1 MEFIKKNYEKVVLG
15 VVLLGLTVAVCL
27 LPIIIHAE
35 RERLDALIV
44 QNKPHPKPLPPVDM
58 TVEDA
63 AFQRAET
70 PLKLD
75 FTTKHNLFNPV
86 LWRKNPDG
94 TIHKVAS
101 KDEEGADKL
110 EVTAIK
116 PLYLILSYGSQSGSG
131 YFINIERQTALTES
145 ARHTQNFASKEN
157 KGALLSLNDV
167 KGPPEKP
174 TEVIVEWKDTG
185 ELLSLTPDKPFKRV
199 EGYSADLKYPLEA
212 GKVWTDQRVGGR
224 HLSFANGYYKIVA
237 ITESNVVVSAESNGK
252 KTTITFHPATEP
264 R

>member
-15 VVLLGLTVAVCL
+15 VVLLVLTIAVCL
-27 LPIIIHAE
+27 LPVIISAKRHA
-35 RERLDALIV
+35 LDDMIV
-44 QNKPHPKPLPPVDM
+44 TILPHPKPLPAVDA

-63 AFQRAET
+63 AFQRAQT
-70 PLKLD
+70 PFKLD

-86 LWRKNPDG
+86 LWRKNSDG
-94 TIHKVAS
+94 TLHKIAS

-131 YFINIERQTALTES
+131 YFISIERQTALTEGK
-145 ARHTQNFASKEN
+145 RHTQNFASKEN
-157 KGALLSLNDV
+157 KGELLSLNDV
-167 KGPPEKP
+167 KGPAEKP
-174 TEVIVEWKDTG
+174 TEVVVEWRETG
-185 ELLSLTPDKPFKRV
+185 ELLSLSPDKPFKRV

-212 GKVWTDQRVGGR
+212 GKVWTDQRVGR
-224 HLSFANGYYKIVA
+224 RLAFANGYYKIVA